1 MRVDPFHIM
10 AKPIGPECNLDC
22 SYCYYTEKAAL
33 YPPRTQFR
41 MTDAVLE
48 TYIKDYIAASA
59 LPEIMFFWQG
69 GEPTLLGLDFFE
81 SVVELQNKY
90 KPENQTVTNSLQ
102 TNGTLIDDS
111 WVGFLAENNFLVGIS
126 IDGPARLHD
135 RFRVGKKD
143 EKTFVKV
150 EQAIKILQVGGV
162 EYNTLTTVQRRN
174 FRFGAEVYR
183 YLRDL
188 GVEYMQFIPI
198 VERRRPDGELAGP
211 PDLEAQNKKTKITEW
226 SVPQDGYGDFI
237 CAVFDVWR
245 KSDVGKVFV
254 QPFDVH
260 LGLRMGEPSTLCI
273 NARSCGKGLAMEH
286 NGDLYACDHYVYS
299 THRLGNVMET
309 PMQEL
314 VADVRQLKF
323 GEDKHKKLPS
333 ECVAC
338 RFLTYCGGGCP
349 KHRFMPSKSGGF
361 DLNYFCPSYTKIA
374 EYIEPAMA
382 EMATLLRRGQPP
394 ARIMEK

>member
-1 MRVDPFHIM
+1 MSSTPFHIM

-22 SYCYYTEKAAL
+22 SYCYYTEKVAL

-41 MTDAVLE
+41 MTDEVLE
-48 TYIKDYIAASA
+48 AYIKGYIEASS

-69 GEPTLLGLDFFE
+69 GEPTLLGLDFFKH
-81 SVVELQNKY
+81 VVELQQKY
-90 KPENQTVTNSLQ
+90 QPNNQTVTNSLQ
-102 TNGTLIDDS
+102 TNGTLIDEA
-111 WVGFLAENNFLVGIS
+111 WAGFLAEHNFLIGIS

-135 RFRVGKKD
+135 RFRVGKKN
-143 EKTFVKV
+143 EKTFAKV
-150 EQAIKILQVGGV
+150 EQAIKTLQAGGV

-174 FRFGAEVYR
+174 YKFGAEVYH

-211 PDLEAQNKKTKITEW
+211 PELEPQNEKTKITEW
-226 SVPQDGYGDFI
+226 SVPQAGYAEFLT
-237 CAVFDVWR
+237 AVFDVWR
-245 KSDVGKVFV
+245 KTDIGKIFV

-273 NARSCGKGLAMEH
+273 NARSCGQGLALEH
-286 NGDLYACDHYVYS
+286 NGDLYACDHYVYES
-299 THRLGNVMET
+299 HLLGNISET

-314 VADVRQLKF
+314 ATAARQLAF
-323 GEDKHKKLPS
+323 GEDKYNKLPG
-333 ECVAC
+333 ECLSC

-349 KHRFMPSKSGGF
+349 KHRFMPSKGGGP

-374 EYIEPAMA
+374 EHIEPAMS
-382 EMATLLRRGQPP
+382 EMAALLRQGHSP
-394 ARIMEK
+394 ARIME

>member
-1 MRVDPFHIM
+1 MRVESFHIM

-22 SYCYYTEKAAL
+22 SYCYYTEKVAL

-150 EQAIKILQVGGV
+150 EQAIKILQAGGV

>member
-150 EQAIKILQVGGV
+150 EQAIKILQAGGV

-333 ECVAC
+333 ECVVC

>member
-33 YPPRTQFR
+33 YPPRTQFC

-150 EQAIKILQVGGV
+150 EQAIKILQAGGV

-260 LGLRMGEPSTLCI
+260 LGLRMGEPSTLCV
-273 NARSCGKGLAMEH
+273 NARSCGKGLVMEH

>member
-81 SVVELQNKY
+81 RVVELQNKY
-90 KPENQTVTNSLQ
+90 KLENQTVTNSLQ

>member
-150 EQAIKILQVGGV
+150 EQAIKILQAGGV
-162 EYNTLTTVQRRN
+162 EYNTLTTVQHRN

-260 LGLRMGEPSTLCI
+260 LGLRMGEPSTLCV
-273 NARSCGKGLAMEH
+273 NARSCGKGLVMEH

>member
-150 EQAIKILQVGGV
+150 EQAIKILQAGGV

>member
-22 SYCYYTEKAAL
+22 SYCYYTEKVAL

-90 KPENQTVTNSLQ
+90 KLENQTVTNSLQ

>member
-69 GEPTLLGLDFFE
+69 GEPTLLGLDFFK

-102 TNGTLIDDS
+102 TNGTLIDYY

-150 EQAIKILQVGGV
+150 EQAIKILQAGGV

>member
-150 EQAIKILQVGGV
+150 EQAIKILQAGGV

-260 LGLRMGEPSTLCI
+260 LGLRMGEPSTLCV

>member
-10 AKPIGPECNLDC
+10 AKPIGPECNLNC

-69 GEPTLLGLDFFE
+69 GEPTLLALDFFE

-102 TNGTLIDDS
+102 TNGTLIDYY

-150 EQAIKILQVGGV
+150 EQAIKILQAGGV

-349 KHRFMPSKSGGF
+349 KHRFMPSKNGGF

>member
-1 MRVDPFHIM
+1 MSEASMRVESFHIM

-150 EQAIKILQVGGV
+150 EQAIKILQAGGV

-260 LGLRMGEPSTLCI
+260 LGLRMGEPSTLCV
-273 NARSCGKGLAMEH
+273 NARSCGKGLVMEH

-333 ECVAC
+333 ECVVC

-349 KHRFMPSKSGGF
+349 KHR
-361 DLNYFCPSYTKIA
+361 
-374 EYIEPAMA
+374 
-382 EMATLLRRGQPP
+382 
-394 ARIMEK
+394 